1 MNKIRSNA
9 RQIIEEQY
17 KSSSS
22 DCTLREYVLT
32 ESENDPNFFRWLFN
46 EELDEDFDM
55 SLSNEQRVSY
65 NEFLETLKNT

>member
-9 RQIIEEQY
+9 RQILEEQY
-17 KSSSS
+17 KSSLS

-46 EELDEDFDM
+46 EDFDDDFDT
-55 SLSNEQRVSY
+55 SLSDEQRELY
-65 NEFLETLKNT
+65 NEFLETL